1 MENIRKIIS
10 ENQEEFNRMV
20 INFIESKT
28 PKSVKPKKKPKT
40 IAHFTALG
48 KEYNSDIFTNNYTDF
63 LKDISNIHG
72 VELFKQTIGT
82 FFVKDNIREFTDNT
96 KAKSTIVNLK
106 QGGYVSCYS
115 STNQKMEHIKEIAK
129 KLRIPVVF
137 QTK

>member
-1 MENIRKIIS
+1 MEKIKKIIL
-10 ENQEEFNRMV
+10 ENQEEFNQMV

-28 PKSVKPKKKPKT
+28 PKTVKQKKKPKT

-48 KEYNSDIFTNNYTDF
+48 KEYNSDIFTNNYTEF

-96 KAKSTIVNLK
+96 KSKSTIVNLK

-115 STNQKMEHIKEIAK
+115 STNQKMEHINEIAK
-129 KLRIPVVF
+129 KLKIPVVF

>member
-10 ENQEEFNRMV
+10 ENQEEFNQMI

-28 PKSVKPKKKPKT
+28 PKAVKPKKKPKT
-40 IAHFTALG
+40 ISHFTALG
-48 KEYNSDIFTNNYTDF
+48 KEYNSDIFTKNYTDF

-96 KAKSTIVNLK
+96 KSKSTIVNLN
-106 QGGYVSCYS
+106 QGGFVSCYS
-115 STNQKMEHIKEIAK
+115 STSQKMEHINEIAK
-129 KLRIPVVF
+129 KLKIPVVF